1 MSQASSPWSFTE
13 REGYLFGWMRQKRNG
28 VVALSVAEFW
38 LGGGCLMF
46 TRHRWTIPNSS
57 NDRDR
62 CSAEFVLFN
71 IVSRYLCRR
80 HNGARVPRFLRSHN
94 IQHHEARAAADDASD
109 CAIRRKTRFNF
120 VFRNSQKPRLFA
132 FCDRQRTTFYATL
145 SITVDKHSRPVC
157 RLSTAFIYFPTGH
170 EVIRFMIDG
179 QD

>member
-1 MSQASSPWSFTE
+1 MSQASSPWSFTG

-62 CSAEFVLFN
+62 CSAEFVLFD
-71 IVSRYLCRR
+71 ILSRYLCRR

-120 VFRNSQKPRLFA
+120 VFRNSQNQDFLPSAIGKE
-132 FCDRQRTTFYATL
+132 
-145 SITVDKHSRPVC
+145 
-157 RLSTAFIYFPTGH
+157 RLSMLPYPSQSTNTRDQSVGYQPHSYIS
-170 EVIRFMIDG
+170 R
-179 QD
+179 QDTR